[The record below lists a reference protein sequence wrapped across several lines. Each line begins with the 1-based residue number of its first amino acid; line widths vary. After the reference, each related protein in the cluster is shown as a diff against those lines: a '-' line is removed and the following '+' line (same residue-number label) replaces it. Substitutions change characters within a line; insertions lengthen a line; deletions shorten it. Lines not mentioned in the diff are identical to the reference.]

1 MVTDDSILDQMKDR
15 VWSIAKILT
24 LLSVGGEMRLTG
36 TGSDDDDVYWVMT
49 PYGEVPIPWSEIK
62 DKDFLGIQQVWR
74 LKMIEA
80 LRRSAGQSDP
90 DTEEGKRLRVAIA
103 RLDAIP
109 ESFWTFD
116 PDAAWIDPDLAKN
129 LN

>member
-1 MVTDDSILDQMKDR
+1 MKDQ
-15 VWSIAKILT
+15 VWSVAKILT

-36 TGSDDDDVYWVMT
+36 TGSEDDDVYWVMT

-80 LRRSAGQSDP
+80 LRRSADQSDP

-103 RLDAIP
+103 RFDAIP

-116 PDAAWIDPDLAKN
+116 PDAAWIEPDLTN
-129 LN
+129 SSN